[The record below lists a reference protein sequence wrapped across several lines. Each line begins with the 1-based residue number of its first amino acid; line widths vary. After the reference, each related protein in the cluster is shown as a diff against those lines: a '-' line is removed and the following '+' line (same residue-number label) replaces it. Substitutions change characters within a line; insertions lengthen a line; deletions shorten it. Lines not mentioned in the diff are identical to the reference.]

1 MQKRKILQA
10 FVEKQTL
17 FLCFFKKSS
26 YNLYIFVTFIVEN
39 ITQNFFST
47 NNPKINQRNSKLI
60 DEP

>member
-39 ITQNFFST
+39 ITQDFALPT
-47 NNPKINQRNSKLI
+47 TLK
-60 DEP
+60 